1 MPEQTATQDKQ
12 FTITRVFDAPREL
25 VWQAWTDPE
34 EAAVWWHPR
43 GVETP
48 RESVRLDAHVG
59 GRYSYTMIGPDG
71 TTYPTMGIYRE
82 ISAPERLVFTW
93 GSPGDDDDILPVIS
107 IDLAQHGPD
116 GEQTLMTFHLQGID
130 GRPGDEN
137 VYDGWDQ
144 AFDILVEHLPG
155 LRS

>member
-1 MPEQTATQDKQ
+1 MPEQTVTQDKQ

-48 RESVRLDAHVG
+48 RESVHIEARVG
-59 GRYSYTMIGPDG
+59 GRYSYTMIGPDR
-71 TTYPTMGIYRE
+71 TEYPTAGVYRE
-82 ISAPERLVFTW
+82 IDAPERLVFTW
-93 GSPGDDDDILPVIS
+93 GSPGDDDDLAPVIS
-107 IDLAQHGPD
+107 IDLAEHGPA
-116 GEQTLMTFHLQGID
+116 GEQTLMTFHLRGID

-144 AFDILVEHLPG
+144 AFDILDLHLPE